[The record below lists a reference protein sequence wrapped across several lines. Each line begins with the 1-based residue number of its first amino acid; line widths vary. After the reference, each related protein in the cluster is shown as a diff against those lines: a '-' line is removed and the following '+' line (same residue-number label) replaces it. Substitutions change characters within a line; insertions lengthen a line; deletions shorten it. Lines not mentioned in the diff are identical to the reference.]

1 MASRL
6 ELHNEF
12 IDILGTRDEPESRV
26 YFQPPESIKMKYRC
40 IRYSKAVPNIKHAN
54 NKVYSNIN
62 KYEGVV
68 IDYDPDCE
76 IPNKLLDHFEM
87 CSLGKPYTSNNLNH
101 FPFTLYF

>member
-6 ELHNEF
+6 ELHEE
-12 IDILGTRDEPESRV
+12 LCELLESRNV
-26 YFQPPESIKMKYRC
+26 YFQPPESVKMQYRC
-40 IRYSKAVPNIKHAN
+40 IRYSKAAPDIRRAN

-76 IPNKLLDHFEM
+76 IPNELLDHFEM

-101 FPFTLYF
+101 FPFTIYY